1 MTNALR
7 ESTMRQEQAK
17 DVKPDTKYHP
27 EGNKVG
33 QERKEVAQQRVGLSR
48 EALVENL
55 QLQWDHD

>member
-1 MTNALR
+1 
-7 ESTMRQEQAK
+7 MRQEQAK